1 MIYLDNN
8 ATTPLDSRVLEV
20 MMPFLTTQFGN
31 ASSNH
36 AFGVSINQHIKNAR
50 ENVADLLNCD
60 PSEII
65 FTSGATEAINLA
77 IKGVAKECKKRGS
90 HIITVTT
97 EHPAVLD
104 TCKSLEEEFN
114 VTYLQVQNDGLLDLQ
129 TLKNAITSETILI
142 SVMMVN
148 NETGVIQPIK
158 EIASIAH
165 DHDIFFMT
173 DATQGA
179 GKLNINVRELDI
191 DLLAISAHKFYG
203 PKGIGALYVR
213 NKRPFK
219 VKLPAL
225 LHGGGHERDMRSG
238 TLNVPGI
245 VGLGEAARIAKIEM
259 LNDTN
264 RIKQLRNLLE
274 NELLK
279 IDASFIN
286 GNKENRLYNVSNICF
301 EGADAD
307 AVIAGI
313 DNIMIS
319 NGSACSTNKVEPS
332 HVLTAMGLSNEN
344 AYSSLRLSLG
354 RLTTDEEIEEVLK
367 ILPILI
373 NSLRLFN

>member
-77 IKGVAKECKKRGS
+77 IKGVAKEGKKRGS

-148 NETGVIQPIK
+148 NETGVIQPIR

-332 HVLTAMGLSNEN
+332 HVLTAMGLSTEN

-354 RLTTDEEIEEVLK
+354 RLTTNEEIEELLK
-367 ILPILI
+367 ILPPII
-373 NSLRLFN
+373 KSLRLFN